1 MPITA
6 KCRAVSNYIIEAANR
21 YNEDKSVQE
30 QVMMSTKRLQR
41 LLYFCNIE
49 YMRKY
54 NGQNLFNDYF
64 YAWPTGPVIPGIY
77 FVYIP
82 HIIGKYIPIYD
93 GERLELK
100 NEEKFIIHKIL
111 KQTQNLST
119 MDLIKITN
127 ISGGPWQRFYNELDS
142 KHNQIIPKEVIYN
155 FYMNNKEVIHSQE
168 EKGPKLVKKMK

>member
-1 MPITA
+1 
-6 KCRAVSNYIIEAANR
+6 
-21 YNEDKSVQE
+21 
-30 QVMMSTKRLQR
+30 MMSTKRLQR

-49 YMRKY
+49 YIRKY

-93 GERLELK
+93 GEQLELK

-119 MDLIKITN
+119 MDLINITN
-127 ISGGPWQRFYNELDS
+127 INGGPWQQFYNENDS
-142 KHNQIIPKEVIYN
+142 KHNQIIPKEEIYN
-155 FYMNNKEVIHSQE
+155 FYLNNKELIQIQE
-168 EKGPKLVKKMK
+168 EGPTLVKRMK